1 MMNFAARKS
10 LQKRAQESH
19 ATWIQAFD
27 TEGPFISIPVA
38 KKSWGDVVPRLSAEA
53 HEAFR
58 LRFTDF
64 VKAYDAL
71 DAARLHA
78 LSGLS
83 SATEN
88 LESHEIIFRQIQEE
102 WVSFVLRDL
111 AKWGDRLET
120 FIAPNPEFAAHNP
133 NGTVTTSATGRLLR
147 DGKPHALLLTVDP
160 VDSLRQD
167 GKDGWSANLI
177 DRMGEMLR
185 TADIGCGIVTDGRW
199 WSVVWADTRKDASR
213 VSTIGSGVTDGLNW
227 ASDLLTRDAYVN
239 LVSLKSLSGAD
250 ESQRLHALIGDSLL
264 DAEQIT
270 ESLGT
275 QVRGAVELLVQAFSE
290 SSLNARKLGLPDPL
304 PAETHH
310 AYEAAVTVMMRV
322 VFLLFAEERGLMPS
336 GEMYRTAYSISGQ
349 LDDLD
354 ERRRHDGDESLERTE
369 VWHRLL
375 AASSA
380 LYEGASFD
388 DVRMPAY
395 GGSLFDPERFPW
407 MEGTGTNGLAI
418 RVTDRVML
426 EVMRSVQYAETGTGR
441 TVTRQKLSFRDIDV
455 EQIGYIYEGLLGY
468 TCKRVPKGDVVIGIV
483 GKPGSEPEIS
493 IEKLE
498 ELYVAADGND
508 TALAKKLIEYWKKN
522 QPSASAKSPSQLT
535 KVITAIE
542 SSQIETVD
550 LKIRHLIEDDRR
562 RKQIASW
569 GNLVR
574 RDLRGIPFVV
584 PEGGLVVEETKSRAN
599 AGAHYTPRS
608 LAEEVVLHA
617 LQPLC
622 YEPGPLQTADSKTWK
637 LKSSTEILNLRIVD
651 IAVGSGA
658 FLVAAARYLGERLL
672 ETWQQ
677 ESVTGDFNTGRDLNL
692 AIREVVSQ
700 CLYGADI
707 NEMAVEM
714 CKLSLWLVSLDPKK
728 PFSFVDD
735 KVLHGNSL
743 MGLTDVRQLRGLH
756 INPTARRVANPG
768 FTVDVDTPL
777 QKAADIR
784 EKLATPIADQA
795 ELDPQRSAKHK
806 KVLLS
811 ESKEVTDR
819 LRTIADG
826 VVAAGLK
833 LGGRPGKSLEE
844 AYENLSFALLKAYPN
859 AASDADPKMLE
870 SIIASGLEPTV
881 ETDYDRW
888 KPLHWVVEVPDVMIG
903 HGGFD
908 AVIGNPP
915 FLGGFKIA
923 LSSGENMRQW
933 MVEIVAEGRRGS
945 ADLVTYFVLRANSL
959 LRRNRGQLGLIAT
972 NSVSQAVSHEV
983 GLKPLVAGGLT
994 IRRAWKSIPWPSTTA
1009 SLECSVFWASRAPL
1023 GSEAQCVSDGAVGR
1037 VTSYLTLEGRT
1048 SGAPLKLSANSG
1060 ISFEGSKLSGRG
1072 FLMNEEEAHEMLA
1085 ADFRNSEVVFRYL
1098 NGEDVNSLPELV
1110 SGKWAVNFFDRSLA
1124 ESAKYELPF
1133 ERVQRLVYPERLQTN
1148 RQATRERWWQYA
1160 EKRPGMMRALA
1171 PLAETIVLTKVS
1183 STMVPII
1190 VPTDQILDARLVVFA
1205 SASRALL
1212 AVLSSGVHFLWASQ
1226 YGSTLETRMIYTP
1239 SVVFE
1244 SFPLPEMTGRLDAL
1258 GQELQSYRQ
1267 GVMKKRQ
1274 TGLTS
1279 LYKLVNSAAQTGDKE
1294 VDELRRLHREIDL
1307 AVLDSYGWSDLGVEH
1322 AFHTHKRVQR
1332 WMLDGT
1338 THSELLDRLL
1348 EENHRRAGLEQE
1360 DRTVGKSK
1368 QIAGAKKTS
1377 KHIAVQEGMFDVHV
1391 I

>member
-1 MMNFAARKS
+1 MRNFIARKS
-10 LQKRAQESH
+10 LQKKAQESH
-19 ATWIQAFD
+19 STWIQAFD

-71 DAARLHA
+71 DGARLHA

-102 WVSFVLRDL
+102 WVSFVFRDL

-133 NGTVTTSATGRLLR
+133 NGTVTTSATGRLVR
-147 DGKPHALLLTVDP
+147 DDKPHALLLTVDP

-199 WSVVWADTRKDASR
+199 WSVVWADTRKDSSR

-250 ESQRLHALIGDSLL
+250 ESQRLDALIGDSLL

-336 GEMYRTAYSISGQ
+336 GEMYRTAYSIAGQ
-349 LDDLD
+349 LDDLE

-375 AASSA
+375 AASTA

-426 EVMRSVQYAETGTGR
+426 EVLRSVQYAETGTGR

-468 TCKRVPKGDVVIGIV
+468 TCKRVPEGEVVLGIV
-483 GKPGSEPEIS
+483 GKQQGSEPEIS
-493 IEKLE
+493 IDKLE
-498 ELYVAADGND
+498 ELYLAAEGDD
-508 TALAKKLIEYWKKN
+508 AALAKKLIEFWKTN
-522 QPSASAKSPSQLT
+522 QPSAAAKTPAQLT
-535 KVITAIE
+535 KILASIDL
-542 SSQIETVD
+542 SQNETVD
-550 LKIRHLIEDDRR
+550 LKIRHLIEDDGRR
-562 RKQIASW
+562 RQIASW

-584 PEGGLVVEETKSRAN
+584 PEGGLIVEETKSRAN

-622 YEPGPLQTADSKTWK
+622 YEPGPLQTSDSKVWK
-637 LKSSTEILNLRIVD
+637 LKSSTEILNLRIAD

-672 ETWQQ
+672 EAWQQ
-677 ESVTGDFNTGRDLNL
+677 ESATGAFNASRDLNL

-743 MGLTDVRQLRGLH
+743 MGLTNIRQLRGLH

-777 QKAADIR
+777 QRATDIR

-806 KVLLS
+806 KALLA

-819 LRTIADG
+819 LRTVADG
-826 VVAAGLK
+826 IVSAGLR
-833 LGGRPGKSLEE
+833 LGGRPGNGLEA
-844 AYENLSFALLKAYPN
+844 AYENLSLAFLRAYPN
-859 AASDADPKMLE
+859 SAADADPTMLE
-870 SIIASGLEPTV
+870 NIIKDGLTPTV
-881 ETDYDRW
+881 ETDYALW
-888 KPLHWVVEVPDVMIG
+888 KPLHWVVELPDVMIG

-915 FLGGFKIA
+915 FLGGQK
-923 LSSGENMRQW
+923 LTGSMGENVRDW
-933 MVEIVAEGRRGS
+933 LVNFIAGGRKGS
-945 ADLVTYFVLRANSL
+945 ADLVAYFFIRAWSL
-959 LRRNRGQLGLIAT
+959 LNAKTGQLGLIAT
-972 NSVSQAVSHEV
+972 NSVAQGTTEEV
-983 GLKPLVAGGLT
+983 GLRYLTGNGLT
-994 IRRAWKSIPWPSTTA
+994 IRRAIRSEPWPAKSAAIEFAAVWGSIPELGRAAISSVDGVSGRIS
-1009 SLECSVFWASRAPL
+1009 SLLLLEGRVSGTPIKLAANAGLAFQGSIVHGKGYVMEP
-1023 GSEAQCVSDGAVGR
+1023 SEAQSM
-1037 VTSYLTLEGRT
+1037 
-1048 SGAPLKLSANSG
+1048 
-1060 ISFEGSKLSGRG
+1060 I
-1072 FLMNEEEAHEMLA
+1072 EA
-1085 ADFRNSEVVFRYL
+1085 DPRNSEVLFPFL
-1098 NGEDVNSLPELV
+1098 NGEDLLSR
-1110 SGKWAVNFFDRSLA
+1110 SMAARRWCVNFYDMNLKSAETYDLPMRRIRDLVFD
-1124 ESAKYELPF
+1124 
-1133 ERVQRLVYPERLQTN
+1133 ERQKNKRK
-1148 RQATRERWWQYA
+1148 AIRERWWQYA
-1160 EKRPGMMRALA
+1160 EKRPGLVRAISSLS
-1171 PLAETIVLTKVS
+1171 EVLVMTLH
-1183 STMVPII
+1183 STTLTPVRVPSNQ
-1190 VPTDQILDARLVVFA
+1190 VFSHALCVFA
-1205 SASRALL
+1205 SDSFGLQGLL
-1212 AVLSSGVHFLWASQ
+1212 TSQTHFMWAAKYSSSLGISI
-1226 YGSTLETRMIYTP
+1226 RYTP
-1239 SVVFE
+1239 SEVFE
-1244 SFPLPEMTGRLDAL
+1244 SLPLPDLDSGIERVMRKLEDARNRVTALRAIGLTNVFNLVHDASTL
-1258 GQELQSYRQ
+1258 GQP
-1267 GVMKKRQ
+1267 
-1274 TGLTS
+1274 
-1279 LYKLVNSAAQTGDKE
+1279 DI
-1294 VDELRRLHREIDL
+1294 DELRSLQQALDE
-1307 AVLDSYGWSDLGVEH
+1307 AVLAAYGWSDIDTEFGFHEFRKERRWTFSPH
-1322 AFHTHKRVQR
+1322 ASQ
-1332 WMLDGT
+1332 
-1338 THSELLDRLL
+1338 EILDRLL
-1348 EENHRRAGLEQE
+1348 EENKRRAALQSKMAAPVRGRVARSKEHSQLKDAQE
-1360 DRTVGKSK
+1360 K
-1368 QIAGAKKTS
+1368 
-1377 KHIAVQEGMFDVHV
+1377 MF
-1391 I
+1391 